1 MYLNT
6 DVCGIRLQ
14 HPVMNASGILGSHRE
29 HIARLAEY
37 GVSAIVTKTITSQP
51 REGYETPIVIELP
64 SGGVL
69 NAVGL
74 ANPGKE
80 AIHELVAEAKR
91 FGLPIIVSIGGRDER
106 EFVDVAIEAEKSGA
120 NAIELNLSCPHAK
133 GYGIEIGSEPNT
145 VRTVVREV
153 SSVLRIPVIAKLG
166 ICDKL
171 VVSASSALEAGA
183 RALTLINTVKAM
195 YIDVFS
201 AKPVLSNVFG
211 GLSGPPIHPL
221 AVRAIYEVY
230 RELKAEIIGCGGV
243 YDWRSAAEMILA
255 GARAVQ
261 VGTAFIYGSGRKVV
275 ESILSGLSEW
285 LRMLG
290 LKSIYEAIGL
300 AQRV

>member
-1 MYLNT
+1 
-6 DVCGIRLQ
+6 
-14 HPVMNASGILGSHRE
+14 MNASGILGSCRE

-74 ANPGKE
+74 ANPGKKV
-80 AIHELVAEAKR
+80 IHELVAEARR
-91 FGLPIIVSIGGRDER
+91 FGLPIIVSVGGRDER
-106 EFVDVAIEAEKSGA
+106 EFIDVAIEAEKSGA
-120 NAIELNLSCPHAK
+120 DAIELNLSCPHTK
-133 GYGIEIGSEPNT
+133 GYGIEIGSEPSV
-145 VRTVVREV
+145 VRTIVREV

-171 VVSASSALEAGA
+171 VASAGSALEAGA

-221 AVRAIYEVY
+221 AVRAVYEVY
-230 RELKAEIIGCGGV
+230 RELRPEIIGCGGV
-243 YDWRSAAEMILA
+243 HDWRSAAEMILA

-261 VGTAFIYGSGRKVV
+261 VGTAFIHGSGRRVV
-275 ESILSGLSEW
+275 ESILSGLRSW

-290 LKSIYEAIGL
+290 LKSIREAIGL
-300 AQRV
+300 AHRV